1 MRAHVTEI
9 AAKWRNASASWWVRA
24 GMHDYLLVHG
34 AFSDASVWQTLFP
47 HLESSGARVTALTLP
62 GHSPSDTAAAGGV
75 TMDAYVASVVAAL
88 EASAN
93 PVILVGHSLGG
104 MTISGA
110 AEVRPEKVAALV
122 YLSAALPE
130 SGKTLLDYTG
140 TDTQSTL
147 GAHLQVD
154 AEHGIVTV
162 GDAGKREALC
172 NRSDAATTA
181 IALSFTYPQP
191 LQPFATPLVL
201 TAERFGSIAR
211 YYVTTTDDNAIGH
224 ELQKRM
230 YDAQPCTHVFS
241 IDTDHMAM
249 LSATADVAKALRDVR
264 IAVG

>member
-1 MRAHVTEI
+1 
-9 AAKWRNASASWWVRA
+9 
-24 GMHDYLLVHG
+24 MHDYLLVHG
-34 AFSDASVWQTLFP
+34 AFSDASVWRTLVP

-88 EASAN
+88 DASAN
-93 PVILVGHSLGG
+93 PIILVGHSLGG

-110 AEVRPEKVAALV
+110 AEARPEKVAALV

-147 GAHLQVD
+147 GAHLEVD

-172 NRSDAATTA
+172 NRSDASATA

-201 TAERFGSIAR
+201 TAEKFGTVVR
-211 YYVTTTDDNAIGH
+211 YYVTTSDDNAIGH

-230 YDAQPCTHVFS
+230 YEAQPCAHVFT

-249 LSATADVAKALRDVR
+249 LSAATDVAKALRDVR
-264 IAVG
+264 TEIGSAGSRR

>member
-1 MRAHVTEI
+1 
-9 AAKWRNASASWWVRA
+9 
-24 GMHDYLLVHG
+24 MHDYLLVHG
-34 AFSDASVWQTLFP
+34 AFSDASVWQTLVP
-47 HLESSGARVTALTLP
+47 HLESSGARVTAITLP
-62 GHSPSDTAAAGGV
+62 GHGASDTAAAGGV

-88 EASAN
+88 DASASS
-93 PVILVGHSLGG
+93 VILVGHSLGG

-110 AEVRPEKVAALV
+110 AEARPEKVAACV
-122 YLSAALPE
+122 YISAALPE

-140 TDTQSTL
+140 TDTQSKL
-147 GAHLQVD
+147 GAHLEVD

-172 NRSDAATTA
+172 NRSDATATA

-201 TAERFGSIAR
+201 TPERFGSVAR
-211 YYVTTTDDNAIGH
+211 YYVATTDDNAIGY

-230 YDAQPCTHVFS
+230 YDAQPCAHVFS

-264 IAVG
+264 TAVGSAGSR